1 MFDLINKLSLK
12 AYSGCNLNC
21 VYCHQLFDDK
31 NNDNIFTDYQLLE
44 KFLLEIPLSQQVD
57 VTITGGEIT
66 LRPDCFMEAVK
77 VFDKIER
84 KREVKFDK
92 CMVSNGTNMDIVYEW
107 CDKKIVRPD
116 KVAISWDGLYSA
128 SKSRFTKGKY
138 DDEFFQNVIRE
149 LGQTKYNES
158 IAITIAITPQ
168 TLPDL
173 YDSFKFCFDNNV
185 FNVGYYFI
193 HEADYNNE
201 DLMKT
206 FKEQIEKIAQLV
218 VERINKGDYIS
229 YYNWQLIKTKRL
241 HPSKFFLCGK
251 LGNNYHIDT
260 NGDIYPCIYFG
271 DHRVYKLGSLK
282 DGLDNFL
289 LKAFT
294 REYLVYPKCKFKTC
308 NCVQCSECPASNL
321 VHNHSLGKRFCNL
334 CQLLPIEN
342 EIYDKY
348 ASQIDSIYID
358 HLYVPNDM
366 EKYGSSINENIFYNG
381 SYQEV
386 QNRSESCSG
395 IKSPHYEGV
404 RQWSN
409 YHQ

>member
-1 MFDLINKLSLK
+1 MFDLINKLSIK

-31 NNDNIFTDYQLLE
+31 NDTRKFIDCHNLE
-44 KFLLEIPLSQQVD
+44 NFLLEIPLDQNVD

-66 LRPDCFMEAVK
+66 LVPDCFMNVVNVLK
-77 VFDKIER
+77 KIER
-84 KREVKFDK
+84 KREVKFDV
-92 CMVSNGTNMDIVYEW
+92 CIVTNGTNMDIVYKW
-107 CDKKIVRPD
+107 CSKKIVRPD

-128 SKSRFTKGKY
+128 SKSRLTKGQY
-138 DDEFFQNVIRE
+138 NDEFFQNVIKK
-149 LGQTKYNES
+149 LGESPFNED
-158 IAITIAITPQ
+158 IAVTIAITPQ

-193 HEADYNNE
+193 HEADYDSE
-201 DLMKT
+201 DLRKT
-206 FKEQIEKIAQLV
+206 FAEQIEKIAQLV
-218 VERINKGDYIS
+218 VKRINNGDNIS
-229 YYNWQLIKTKRL
+229 YYNWQLINTKRL
-241 HPSKFFLCGK
+241 DPKRFFMCGK
-251 LGNNYHIDT
+251 LGKNYHIDT

-271 DHRVYKLGSLK
+271 DHRVYKLGSLEE
-282 DGLDNFL
+282 GLDPFY
-289 LKAFT
+289 LKQFSM
-294 REYLVYPKCKFKTC
+294 EYLVYPKCKFKTC

-321 VHNHSLGKRFCNL
+321 VHNNSLANRFCNL

-348 ASQIDSIYID
+348 SQNIDSIFRH
-358 HLYVPNDM
+358 HLYVPNDL
-366 EKYGSSINENIFYNG
+366 EKYGASINENIYEHG
-381 SYQEV
+381 YREP

-395 IKSPHYEGV
+395 IKSPHFEGV
-404 RQWSN
+404 RKWSN